1 MKAATDW
8 INWPAVAG
16 LMGLFFLVLIVI
28 ATVWLGARFKNVTFH
43 EILMT
48 YGKLLLLGSV
58 AAIAIG
64 GTFIIGLMTTIGDE
78 TQRVVP
84 GVSGEQV
91 PGQGEPSGDGG

>member
-1 MKAATDW
+1 MNAATDW
-8 INWPAVAG
+8 INWAALAG
-16 LMGLFFLVLIVI
+16 LMGLFFLVLVII
-28 ATVWLGARFKNVTFH
+28 ATVWLGARFKNVSFH

-64 GTFIIGLMTTIGDE
+64 GTFIIGLMTTISNE

-84 GVSGEQV
+84 GISGEQT
-91 PGQGEPSGDGG
+91 PGQADGG